1 MNELQPAPA
10 STRALLGGLAELFGA
25 KDVESETLEGFELAR
40 GGVAARLGP
49 DPLDETRLLILM
61 EIALLDLRD
70 PAALANYLLELHHWN
85 AACRPP
91 GQWIATIE
99 EDDTVCL
106 CGSFPVADLDSQS
119 LHALVLEGFDKAGR
133 LHPNHF
139 NS

>member
-1 MNELQPAPA
+1 MNEIQAAPA

-49 DPLDETRLLILM
+49 DPLDETRLLILL
-61 EIALLDLRD
+61 EIAFLDLRD
-70 PAALANYLLELHHWN
+70 PAASANYLLELHHWN

-106 CGSFPVADLDSQS
+106 RGSFPVADLDSQS
-119 LHALVLEGFDKAGR
+119 LHALVLEGFDKAVR

-139 NS
+139 NT

>member
-1 MNELQPAPA
+1 MNELHPAPA

-40 GGVAARLGP
+40 GGVAAHLGP

-70 PAALANYLLELHHWN
+70 PGASANYLLQLHHWN

-91 GQWIATIE
+91 GRWIATIE

-106 CGSFPVADLDSQS
+106 RGSFPVASLDPQS
-119 LHALVLEGFDKAGR
+119 LHALVLEGFDKAVR

>member
-1 MNELQPAPA
+1 MNELHPAPA
-10 STRALLGGLAELFGA
+10 STRALLGGLAELYGA

-49 DPLDETRLLILM
+49 DPLDETRLLILV

-70 PAALANYLLELHHWN
+70 PAASANYLLELHHWN

-91 GQWIATIE
+91 GRWIATIE

-106 CGSFPVADLDSQS
+106 RGSFSVANLDSQS
-119 LHALVLEGFDKAGR
+119 LHALVLEAFDKAGR

>member
-1 MNELQPAPA
+1 MNELQAAPA

-25 KDVESETLEGFELAR
+25 KNFESETLEGFELAR

-49 DPLDETRLLILM
+49 DPLDETRLLILL
-61 EIALLDLRD
+61 EIAFLDLRD
-70 PAALANYLLELHHWN
+70 PAASANYLLELHHWN

-91 GQWIATIE
+91 GRWIATIE

-106 CGSFPVADLDSQS
+106 RGSFPVADLDSQS
-119 LHALVLEGFDKAGR
+119 LHALVLEGFDKAVR

>member
-1 MNELQPAPA
+1 MNEIQAAPA

-49 DPLDETRLLILM
+49 DPLDDTRLLILL
-61 EIALLDLRD
+61 EIAFLDLRD
-70 PAALANYLLELHHWN
+70 PAASANYLLELHHWN

-106 CGSFPVADLDSQS
+106 RGSFPVADLDSQS
-119 LHALVLEGFDKAGR
+119 LHALVLEGFDKAVR

-139 NS
+139 NT